1 MFDSPWHWA
10 VVAIVALVLFF
21 GWKQLPEMSRAL
33 GRSLRIF
40 KTEIK
45 GMGQDDKA
53 RAENEEAD
61 ASAQPRAL
69 ERGTAAETPPAP
81 PPRAEFVKNP
91 EAQRSR
97 PRPSPGNAEPSA
109 TPGTAGP
116 NRTP

>member
-53 RAENEEAD
+53 RAENEQAD
-61 ASAQPRAL
+61 RPTQPPAL
-69 ERGTAAETPPAP
+69 EQGATGATQPAQ
-81 PPRAEFVKNP
+81 PPRAEFVKN
-91 EAQRSR
+91 ADVQRSR
-97 PRPSPGNAEPSA
+97 PRPTPGNAEPSP
-109 TPGTAGP
+109 TPGTAES